1 MKAWI
6 RRSLIGGAVLSV
18 LGLVGGLAACSHRPH
33 GHGPGF
39 ALSDEQAQQWRERMV
54 ERVGRR
60 MDLDAAQKARLAA
73 LGEALDAQRKALLPT
88 TAAAAA
94 DGQPGAPRRELQAL
108 IAGPQ
113 FDRAA
118 AQALL
123 DGKTQALR
131 EQGPKVLAAAADFY
145 DSLRP
150 EQQQQLRQLLAEG
163 RHRWGRGA

>member
-18 LGLVGGLAACSHRPH
+18 LGLFGGLAACSHRPH
-33 GHGPGF
+33 GPGF
-39 ALSDEQAQQWRERMV
+39 AASDAEAQQWRERMV
-54 ERVGRR
+54 ERVGKR
-60 MDLDAAQKARLAA
+60 MDLDAAQKARLAT
-73 LGEALDAQRKALLPT
+73 LGEALDGQRKALMPRS
-88 TAAAAA
+88 A
-94 DGQPGAPRRELQAL
+94 DGAGAAPRRELQAL

-123 DGKTQALR
+123 DSKTQAVR

-150 EQQQQLRQLLAEG
+150 EQQQQLRQALAEG
-163 RHRWGRGA
+163 RQRWGRGG